1 MVLCILLGLSAAAP
15 TKENHSIEKRQTS
28 INDIGRI
35 FDGSPVSL
43 GTVAGVVLL
52 LLIIDVVL
60 TFFFAT
66 VFSGRSR
73 QDYSLPRVGEYLGDM
88 YNSIDVVDMALTYMA
103 VEEEECKFKAICMA
117 EQAAINNPIARLA
130 INTLN
135 SRLSGLAKYSRAVE
149 AGLGGE
155 DCQLL
160 YDQCP
165 TNVQF

>member
-1 MVLCILLGLSAAAP
+1 MRFIQRQNSRLFRKTGNIITLTVLRDKILVEHKHEPEIAD
-15 TKENHSIEKRQTS
+15 
-28 INDIGRI
+28 DIGRI

-88 YNSIDVVDMALTYMA
+88 YNRYSVYNKCRMYL
-103 VEEEECKFKAICMA
+103 
-117 EQAAINNPIARLA
+117 INA
-130 INTLN
+130 
-135 SRLSGLAKYSRAVE
+135 Y
-149 AGLGGE
+149 
-155 DCQLL
+155 
-160 YDQCP
+160 
-165 TNVQF
+165 